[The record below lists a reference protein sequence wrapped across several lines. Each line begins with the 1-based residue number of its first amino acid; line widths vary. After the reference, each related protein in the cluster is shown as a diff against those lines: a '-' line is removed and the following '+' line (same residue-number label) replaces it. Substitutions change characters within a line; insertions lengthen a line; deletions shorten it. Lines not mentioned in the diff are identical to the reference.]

1 MNEIVNT
8 FSLAGDKFIPEM
20 YLKQPSFTYSAC
32 GPFTK
37 NKERIEEFMKTG
49 NKYFIYRNDLDEAC
63 FQHDM
68 TYGESKHL
76 ARKTQS
82 DKDLSDKAFETASN
96 PKYEGY
102 QRGLA
107 SMVYKFFDKKYSGS
121 GVSSVSNYQLANE
134 LHRQEKFI
142 LHLETIFGV
151 FIQLIPN
158 H

>member
-1 MNEIVNT
+1 
-8 FSLAGDKFIPEM
+8 
-20 YLKQPSFTYSAC
+20 
-32 GPFTK
+32 
-37 NKERIEEFMKTG
+37 MKTG
-49 NKYFIYRNDLDEAC
+49 NKYFIYRNVLDEAC

-68 TYGESKHL
+68 TYGESKDL

-151 FIQLIPN
+151 FIQLIRN
-158 H
+158 HWANATKESSIYCVQLICLASMHGLFLWKTKEKLVLLMHFKIF